1 MATIDLN
8 WTNNSQGLNAQ
19 GTRIERVT
27 GGNFTTGNVEVI
39 ATGNT
44 GGLDPELA
52 NGSYTDSTVEG
63 GKDYSYRA
71 VTFGGSQNAES
82 THIGP
87 KFVPDVDNELGY
99 PGGYPETAARFNIA
113 TTPLI
118 HLDFKRVIG
127 LESIPTVAR
136 GANGKPSSEG
146 SFLSQLTYGE
156 QRLVPSSAK
165 IYSRGGE
172 GVAYIPPQEGST
184 KLVKSFLKTQ
194 GSTYGYYE
202 MTHDDIL
209 LPDEYTYISAV
220 ISHAP
225 SPYQP
230 NFLTSRTAVRNG
242 IIYNTNYASKAFGV
256 SLNKP
261 EVNEQGGFVYCER
274 VLNTPAAAAGNGAKF
289 QKFLNGKSVQNV
301 DFLSYHTDPTNGY
314 GAYYSKQF
322 MTHSSVYYAG
332 VAVVETFLFPKAL
345 DEHEL
350 NTIHTYLGEQ
360 LEKPMTAFDSSSVY
374 HG

>member
-1 MATIDLN
+1 M
-8 WTNNSQGLNAQ
+8 
-19 GTRIERVT
+19 
-27 GGNFTTGNVEVI
+27 TGNVEVL

-44 GGLDPELA
+44 GGLDPEIA

-71 VTFGGSQNAES
+71 VTFGGNQNAES
-82 THIGP
+82 VHIGP
-87 KFVPDVDNELGY
+87 KFVPDVNNELGY

-127 LESIPTVAR
+127 LESIPTLAR
-136 GANGKPSSEG
+136 GTGRSSSEG
-146 SFLSQLTYGE
+146 EFSSQLSYGE
-156 QRLVPSSAK
+156 QRLVPPNSK
-165 IYSRGGE
+165 IFNRGNE

-184 KLVKSFLKTQ
+184 KLVKSFIKS
-194 GSTYGYYE
+194 GGPYGYYQ
-202 MTHDDIL
+202 MSIDPID

-220 ISHAP
+220 IKHIN
-225 SPYQP
+225 SPYYP
-230 NFLTSRTAVRNG
+230 NFVTSRQGTVNG
-242 IIYNTNYASKAFGV
+242 IRYKNNYASKAFDV
-256 SLNKP
+256 SLLKP
-261 EVNEQGGFVYCER
+261 ELSEPAGMVYCER

-289 QKFLNGKSVQNV
+289 QKFLNGKSVQDV
-301 DFLSYHTDPTNGY
+301 DFLSYHTDPANGF
-314 GAYYSKQF
+314 GAYYNYTF
-322 MTHSSVYYAG
+322 YTTNATYFTGIA
-332 VAVVETFLFPKAL
+332 AVETFLFPKAL

-350 NTIHTYLGEQ
+350 NIIHTYLGEQ